1 MKEARQVL
9 ERLRRIEELDR
20 RRAPA
25 EELLAELRKL
35 VRDGE
40 AWLRAEG
47 EPAAAAQALER
58 CGIAL
63 EGDGERDAGRDGVAL
78 LAR

>member
-1 MKEARQVL
+1 MDEARQVV
-9 ERLRRIEELDR
+9 ERLRRIEELER
-20 RRAPA
+20 RRASS

-40 AWLRAEG
+40 AWLRAEH
-47 EPAAAAQALER
+47 EPAAAAEALER
-58 CGIAL
+58 CRIAL
-63 EGDGERDAGRDGVAL
+63 DGDAEREAGRDEVPL

>member
-1 MKEARQVL
+1 MEEARQVL
-9 ERLRRIEELDR
+9 ERLSRIEELER

-25 EELLAELRKL
+25 DELLDELRKL

-40 AWLRAEG
+40 AWLRVER
-47 EPAAAAQALER
+47 EPAAAAEALER
-58 CGIAL
+58 CRVAL
-63 EGDGERDAGRDGVAL
+63 EGAGEGDATPGEVAL

>member
-1 MKEARQVL
+1 MDEARQVL
-9 ERLRRIEELDR
+9 ERLRRIEELER
-20 RRAPA
+20 RSAPS

-40 AWLRAEG
+40 AWLRAEH
-47 EPAAAAQALER
+47 EPAAAAEALER
-58 CGIAL
+58 CRTAL
-63 EGDGERDAGRDGVAL
+63 GGDAERDAGQEEVPL